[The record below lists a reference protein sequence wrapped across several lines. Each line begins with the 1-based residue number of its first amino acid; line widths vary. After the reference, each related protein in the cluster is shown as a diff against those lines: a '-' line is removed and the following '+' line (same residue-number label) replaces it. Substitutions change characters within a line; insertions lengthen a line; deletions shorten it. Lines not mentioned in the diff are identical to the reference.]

1 LLASAQFMVK
11 NKIRKSLFEQGQS
24 ISNESKNKLGLQI
37 QKHALEIIDTRDID
51 NIALYFPFRNEVN
64 TNILVKA
71 FTNLHKNIY
80 MPKVLDETNMAF
92 NLLCNKSK
100 FSINKFGIKE
110 LDNTDYIDINNIDLM
125 FIPMVGVDPNGCR
138 LGYGSGYYDR
148 IVSSFDKQSIK
159 PLLVGL
165 AFEYQVFEMHVGEMH
180 DLRYNLVFSEND
192 EMFSYLVD

>member
-1 LLASAQFMVK
+1 MVK

-100 FSINKFGIKE
+100 FSINRFGIKE
-110 LDNTDYIDINNIDLM
+110 LDNTDYIDVNNIDLM

-148 IVSSFDKQSIK
+148 IVSSFDERSIK

-165 AFEYQVFEMHVGEMH
+165 AFEYQVFEMHFGEMH
-180 DLRYNLVFSEND
+180 DLKYNLVFSEND
-192 EMFSYLVD
+192 EMFSYLID

>member
-1 LLASAQFMVK
+1 MVK

-37 QKHALEIIDTRDID
+37 QKHALEKIDTRDID

-148 IVSSFDKQSIK
+148 IVSSFDEQSIK

-165 AFEYQVFEMHVGEMH
+165 AFEYQVFEMHFGEMH
-180 DLRYNLVFSEND
+180 DLKYNLVFSEND

>member
-1 LLASAQFMVK
+1 MVK

-100 FSINKFGIKE
+100 FSINRFGIKE

-138 LGYGSGYYDR
+138 LGYGSGYYDK

-192 EMFSYLVD
+192 EMFSYLID

>member
-1 LLASAQFMVK
+1 MVK

-192 EMFSYLVD
+192 EMFSYLID

>member
-1 LLASAQFMVK
+1 MVK

-37 QKHALEIIDTRDID
+37 QKHALEIIDTRDIN

-100 FSINKFGIKE
+100 FSINRFGIKE

-148 IVSSFDKQSIK
+148 IVSSFDEQSIK

-165 AFEYQVFEMHVGEMH
+165 AFEYQVFEMHIGEMH

-192 EMFSYLVD
+192 EMFSYLID

>member
-1 LLASAQFMVK
+1 MVK

-100 FSINKFGIKE
+100 FSINRFGIKE

-148 IVSSFDKQSIK
+148 IVSSFDEQSIK

-165 AFEYQVFEMHVGEMH
+165 AFEYQVFEMHFGEMH
-180 DLRYNLVFSEND
+180 DLKYNLVFSEND
-192 EMFSYLVD
+192 EMFSYVKD

>member
-1 LLASAQFMVK
+1 MVK

-100 FSINKFGIKE
+100 FSINRFGIKE

-125 FIPMVGVDPNGCR
+125 FIPMVGVDPNGYR

-148 IVSSFDKQSIK
+148 ITSSFDEQSIK

-165 AFEYQVFEMHVGEMH
+165 AFEYQVFEMHFGEMH
-180 DLRYNLVFSEND
+180 DLKYNLVFSEND
-192 EMFSYLVD
+192 EMFSYLID

>member
-1 LLASAQFMVK
+1 MVK

-37 QKHALEIIDTRDID
+37 QKHALEKIDTRDID

-100 FSINKFGIKE
+100 FSINRFGIKE

-148 IVSSFDKQSIK
+148 IVSYFDEQSIK

-165 AFEYQVFEMHVGEMH
+165 AFEYQVFEMHFGEMH
-180 DLRYNLVFSEND
+180 DLKYNLVFSEND
-192 EMFSYLVD
+192 EIFSYLID

>member
-1 LLASAQFMVK
+1 MVK

-37 QKHALEIIDTRDID
+37 QKHALEKIDTRDID

-100 FSINKFGIKE
+100 FSINRFGIKE

-148 IVSSFDKQSIK
+148 IVSSFDEQSIK

-165 AFEYQVFEMHVGEMH
+165 AFEYQVFEMHFGEMH
-180 DLRYNLVFSEND
+180 DLKYNLVFSEND
-192 EMFSYLVD
+192 EIFSYLID

>member
-1 LLASAQFMVK
+1 MVK

-37 QKHALEIIDTRDID
+37 QKQALEIIDTRDID

-100 FSINKFGIKE
+100 FSINRFGIKE

-165 AFEYQVFEMHVGEMH
+165 AFEYQVFEMHCGEMH
-180 DLRYNLVFSEND
+180 DLKYNLVFSEND
-192 EMFSYLVD
+192 EMFSYVKD

>member
-1 LLASAQFMVK
+1 MVK

-100 FSINKFGIKE
+100 FSINRFGIKE

-138 LGYGSGYYDR
+138 LGYGSGYYDK
-148 IVSSFDKQSIK
+148 IVSSFDERSIK

-165 AFEYQVFEMHVGEMH
+165 AFEYQVFEMHFGEMH
-180 DLRYNLVFSEND
+180 DLKYNLVFSEND
-192 EMFSYLVD
+192 EIFSYLID

>member
-1 LLASAQFMVK
+1 MVK

-100 FSINKFGIKE
+100 FSINRFGIKE

-125 FIPMVGVDPNGCR
+125 FIPMVGVDPNGYR

-148 IVSSFDKQSIK
+148 IISSFDEQSIK

-165 AFEYQVFEMHVGEMH
+165 AFEYQVFEMHFGEMH
-180 DLRYNLVFSEND
+180 DLKYNLVFSENN
-192 EMFSYLVD
+192 EMFSYLTD

>member
-1 LLASAQFMVK
+1 MVK

-100 FSINKFGIKE
+100 FSINRFGIKE

-165 AFEYQVFEMHVGEMH
+165 AFEYQVFEMHIGEMH

-192 EMFSYLVD
+192 EMFSYLID

>member
-1 LLASAQFMVK
+1 MVK

-138 LGYGSGYYDR
+138 LGYGSGYYDK
-148 IVSSFDKQSIK
+148 IVSSFDERSIK

-165 AFEYQVFEMHVGEMH
+165 AFEYQVFEMHIGEMH

-192 EMFSYLVD
+192 EMFSYLID

>member
-1 LLASAQFMVK
+1 MVK

-24 ISNESKNKLGLQI
+24 ISNESKNKLGFQI

-100 FSINKFGIKE
+100 FSINRFGIKE

-165 AFEYQVFEMHVGEMH
+165 AFEYQVFEMHIGEMH

-192 EMFSYLVD
+192 EMFSYLID

>member
-1 LLASAQFMVK
+1 MVK

-148 IVSSFDKQSIK
+148 IVSSFDEQSIK

-165 AFEYQVFEMHVGEMH
+165 AFEYQVFEMHIGEMH

-192 EMFSYLVD
+192 EMFSYLID

>member
-1 LLASAQFMVK
+1 MVK

-100 FSINKFGIKE
+100 FSINRFGIKE

-192 EMFSYLVD
+192 EMFSYLID

>member
-1 LLASAQFMVK
+1 MVK

-37 QKHALEIIDTRDID
+37 QKQALEIIDTIDID

-100 FSINKFGIKE
+100 FSINRFGIKE

-192 EMFSYLVD
+192 DMFSYLVD

>member
-1 LLASAQFMVK
+1 MVK

-37 QKHALEIIDTRDID
+37 QKHALEKIDTRDID

-100 FSINKFGIKE
+100 FSINRFGIKE

-192 EMFSYLVD
+192 EMFSYLIG

>member
-1 LLASAQFMVK
+1 MVK

-37 QKHALEIIDTRDID
+37 QKQALEIIDTRDID

-64 TNILVKA
+64 TNILVKT

-100 FSINKFGIKE
+100 FSINRFGIKE

-125 FIPMVGVDPNGCR
+125 FIPMVGVDPNGYR

-148 IVSSFDKQSIK
+148 IISSFDEQSIK

-165 AFEYQVFEMHVGEMH
+165 AFEYQVFEMHFGEMH
-180 DLRYNLVFSEND
+180 DLKYNLVFSEND
-192 EMFSYLVD
+192 EMFSYLID

>member
-1 LLASAQFMVK
+1 MVK

-37 QKHALEIIDTRDID
+37 QKHALEKIDTRDID

-100 FSINKFGIKE
+100 FSINRFGIKE

-148 IVSSFDKQSIK
+148 IVSSFDEQSIK

-165 AFEYQVFEMHVGEMH
+165 AFEYQVFEMHIGEMH

-192 EMFSYLVD
+192 EMFSYLID

>member
-1 LLASAQFMVK
+1 MVK

-100 FSINKFGIKE
+100 FSINRFGIKE

-148 IVSSFDKQSIK
+148 IVSSFDEQSIK

>member
-1 LLASAQFMVK
+1 MVK

-37 QKHALEIIDTRDID
+37 QKQALEIIDTRDID

-100 FSINKFGIKE
+100 FSINRFGIKE

-148 IVSSFDKQSIK
+148 IVSSFDEQSIK

-165 AFEYQVFEMHVGEMH
+165 AFEYQVFEMHFGEMH
-180 DLRYNLVFSEND
+180 DLKYNLVFSEND
-192 EMFSYLVD
+192 EMFSYHTD

>member
-1 LLASAQFMVK
+1 MVK

-37 QKHALEIIDTRDID
+37 QKHALEKIDTRDID

-100 FSINKFGIKE
+100 FSINRFGIKE

-148 IVSSFDKQSIK
+148 IVSSFDVQPIK

-165 AFEYQVFEMHVGEMH
+165 AFEYQVFEMHFGEMH
-180 DLRYNLVFSEND
+180 DLKYNLVFSEND
-192 EMFSYLVD
+192 EIFSYLID

>member
-1 LLASAQFMVK
+1 MVK

-80 MPKVLDETNMAF
+80 IPKVLDETNMAF

>member
-1 LLASAQFMVK
+1 MVK

-37 QKHALEIIDTRDID
+37 QKHALEKIDTRDID

-100 FSINKFGIKE
+100 FSINRFGIKE

-165 AFEYQVFEMHVGEMH
+165 AFEYQVFEMHFGEMH
-180 DLRYNLVFSEND
+180 DLKYNLVFSEND
-192 EMFSYLVD
+192 EMFSYLID

>member
-1 LLASAQFMVK
+1 MVK

-125 FIPMVGVDPNGCR
+125 FIPMVGVDPNGYR

-148 IVSSFDKQSIK
+148 IVSSFDERSIK

-165 AFEYQVFEMHVGEMH
+165 AFEYQVFEMHFGEMH
-180 DLRYNLVFSEND
+180 DLKYNLVFSEND
-192 EMFSYLVD
+192 EMFSYLID

>member
-1 LLASAQFMVK
+1 MVK

-37 QKHALEIIDTRDID
+37 QKQALEIIDTRDID

>member
-1 LLASAQFMVK
+1 MVK

-100 FSINKFGIKE
+100 FSINRFGIKE

-192 EMFSYLVD
+192 EIFSYLID

>member
-1 LLASAQFMVK
+1 MVK

-100 FSINKFGIKE
+100 FSINRFGIKE

-148 IVSSFDKQSIK
+148 IVSSFDET
-159 PLLVGL
+159 V
-165 AFEYQVFEMHVGEMH
+165 
-180 DLRYNLVFSEND
+180 N
-192 EMFSYLVD
+192 

>member
-1 LLASAQFMVK
+1 MVK

-148 IVSSFDKQSIK
+148 IVSSFDEQSIK

>member
-1 LLASAQFMVK
+1 MVK

-100 FSINKFGIKE
+100 FSINRFGIKE

-125 FIPMVGVDPNGCR
+125 FIPMVGVDPNGYR

-148 IVSSFDKQSIK
+148 IISSFDEQSIK

-165 AFEYQVFEMHVGEMH
+165 AFEYQVFEMHFGEMY
-180 DLRYNLVFSEND
+180 DLKYNLVFSEND
-192 EMFSYLVD
+192 EIFSYLID

>member
-1 LLASAQFMVK
+1 MVK

-37 QKHALEIIDTRDID
+37 QKHALEKIDTRDID

-100 FSINKFGIKE
+100 FSINRFGIKE

-148 IVSSFDKQSIK
+148 IISSFDEQSIK

>member
-1 LLASAQFMVK
+1 MVK

-100 FSINKFGIKE
+100 FSINRFGIKE

>member
-1 LLASAQFMVK
+1 MVK

-37 QKHALEIIDTRDID
+37 QKHALEKIDTRDID

-100 FSINKFGIKE
+100 FSINRFGIKE

-148 IVSSFDKQSIK
+148 IVSSFDEQSIK

-192 EMFSYLVD
+192 DMFSYLVD

>member
-1 LLASAQFMVK
+1 MVK

-148 IVSSFDKQSIK
+148 IVSSFDEQSIK

-192 EMFSYLVD
+192 EMFSYLID

>member
-1 LLASAQFMVK
+1 MVK

-100 FSINKFGIKE
+100 FSINRFGIKE

-165 AFEYQVFEMHVGEMH
+165 AFEYQVFEMYFGEMH
-180 DLRYNLVFSEND
+180 DLKYNLVFSEND

>member
-1 LLASAQFMVK
+1 MVK

-100 FSINKFGIKE
+100 FSINRFGIKE

-125 FIPMVGVDPNGCR
+125 FITMVGVDPNGCR

-148 IVSSFDKQSIK
+148 IVSSFDEQSIK

-165 AFEYQVFEMHVGEMH
+165 AFEYQVFEMHIGEMH

-192 EMFSYLVD
+192 EMFSYLID

>member
-1 LLASAQFMVK
+1 MVK

-64 TNILVKA
+64 TNILVKT

-100 FSINKFGIKE
+100 FSINRFGIKE

-125 FIPMVGVDPNGCR
+125 FIPMVGVDPNGYR

-148 IVSSFDKQSIK
+148 IISSFDEQSIK

-165 AFEYQVFEMHVGEMH
+165 AFEYQVFEMHFGEMH
-180 DLRYNLVFSEND
+180 DLKYNLVFSENN
-192 EMFSYLVD
+192 EIFSYLID

>member
-1 LLASAQFMVK
+1 MVK

-37 QKHALEIIDTRDID
+37 QKQALEIIDTRDID

-71 FTNLHKNIY
+71 FKNLHKNIY

-100 FSINKFGIKE
+100 FSINRFGIKE

-125 FIPMVGVDPNGCR
+125 FIPMVGVDPNGYR

-148 IVSSFDKQSIK
+148 IVSSFDEQSNK

-165 AFEYQVFEMHVGEMH
+165 AFEYQVFEMHFGEMH
-180 DLRYNLVFSEND
+180 DLKYNLVFSEND
-192 EMFSYLVD
+192 EMFSYLID